1 MKQLLIVNS
10 GKALNATGATPYDLS
25 GLEEG
30 AITFFELGGSTA
42 LAAAPTKNFGI
53 ALGRANGQM
62 PFVIPEVDLRTLTV
76 TKATPSSAVA
86 MKRTFTVPTVAAG
99 KTLGVML
106 VKREVVRHER
116 NTWTATVVG
125 TGTPATD
132 ATNIKNA
139 IDAKNLPFT
148 VTVASAKVTITAN
161 NAGEQ
166 WEVVLTDAL
175 MGTAF
180 STTSGE
186 TADPVKA
193 FGDMV
198 YIQDLASRCAAGKG
212 FSDTYRDG
220 DTTIP
225 GYPEKVENTTY
236 NVYTLRF
243 QVGRDG
249 AKTRDEKVWQ
259 LVHIAVPV
267 SATAA
272 TAINTI
278 LTIKSLE
285 ERVADLEKSA

>member
-10 GKALNATGATPYDLS
+10 AKALNYNSATPFNLS
-25 GLEEG
+25 VLEEG
-30 AITFFELGGSTA
+30 AITFFELGGSTP

-62 PFVIPEVDLRTLTV
+62 PFVIPEVDLRSLTV
-76 TKATPSSAVA
+76 TKATPSAAVA

-99 KTLGVML
+99 KTIGVML
-106 VKREVVRHER
+106 VKRDVVRHER
-116 NTWTATVVG
+116 NSWTATVMA

-132 ATNIKNA
+132 ATNIKSA
-139 IDAKNLPFT
+139 IDAKELPFT

-166 WEVVLTDAL
+166 WEVILTDAL

-186 TADPVKA
+186 TADPIKA
-193 FGDMV
+193 FGDKA

-212 FSDTYRDG
+212 FNDTYRDG

-225 GYPEKVENTTY
+225 GYPEKVEDTTY

-278 LTIKSLE
+278 LNIKSLE
-285 ERVADLEKSA
+285 ERVSTLENAH